1 MGLLSGVKS
10 FLYKV
15 DLLDSGSLLR
25 VKGEPEF
32 KTLLGGFLSITM
44 MLVLIAAFY
53 NKIIDTFDK
62 VIIFSSSSTDN
73 ADDPL
78 PFTISTID
86 SGKFMFGVEVWHHNL
101 NEGSRYFDVELVN
114 MLYTFGE
121 PQNNPKSPLESCTR
135 EHWSG
140 FPDIQASFDD
150 LSMANWKCLPKNTD
164 YELKGK
170 YSSKDSQ
177 TLNVAVKKC
186 TNHSLD
192 PRPCAPQA

>member
-1 MGLLSGVKS
+1 MRLWSGVKS

-44 MLVLIAAFY
+44 ILVLVAAFY

-86 SGKFMFGVEVWHHNL
+86 NGSFMFGVEVWHHNL
-101 NEGSRYFDVELVN
+101 NNGSRYFDVELVN
-114 MLYTFGE
+114 MLYDFG
-121 PQNNPKSPLESCTR
+121 
-135 EHWSG
+135 
-140 FPDIQASFDD
+140 
-150 LSMANWKCLPKNTD
+150 
-164 YELKGK
+164 
-170 YSSKDSQ
+170 
-177 TLNVAVKKC
+177 
-186 TNHSLD
+186 
-192 PRPCAPQA
+192 